1 MANLML
7 HTGGYHVE
15 RPQLDLV
22 ATPFADEDRGW
33 FPVPH
38 ATLLEQVTDSLQAT
52 GLQVVNEA
60 HALAREGQRY
70 FGLLELQAAGSDY
83 TTVVGLRNSH
93 DMSFA
98 AGLVVGSMV
107 FVCDNLAFSGEIK
120 LARKHTRH
128 IMRDLPQLTHAAI
141 GRLTAVKER
150 QDQRIAAYKNTDL
163 SNLQADHLI
172 MELLR
177 ARVINPTQTL
187 KVWDEYQNPR
197 HHEHREFSGAAWG
210 LFNSVTEITK
220 GRLMDSTR
228 RGQALHGV
236 MDAACGL
243 SFGSLIESLNDA
255 GVTDT
260 EVESDLEAA

>member
-7 HTGGYHVE
+7 HAGGFHVE
-15 RPQLDLV
+15 REQLDLV
-22 ATPFADEDRGW
+22 KTPSPDDKRGW
-33 FPVPH
+33 FPIPH
-38 ATLLEQVTDSLQAT
+38 AVLLEQVMDSLGAT

-70 FGLLELQAAGSDY
+70 FGLLELQASGTDY

-128 IMRDLPQLTHAAI
+128 IMRDLPQLTHVAI

-150 QDQRIAAYKNTDL
+150 QDQRIAAYKETDL
-163 SNLQADHLI
+163 SDLQADHLI
-172 MELLR
+172 MEMLR
-177 ARVINPTQTL
+177 SRVINPTQTL
-187 KVWDEYQNPR
+187 KVWDEYKTPR
-197 HHEHREFSGAAWG
+197 HAEHADFYGAAWG

-220 GRLMDSTR
+220 GRLADMPR
-228 RGQALHGV
+228 RGQALHGI

-243 SFGSLIESLNDA
+243 SFKDLMTEMTDA
-255 GVTDT
+255 GVEDI
-260 EVESDLEAA
+260 EIQGELAAA